1 MRAAHS
7 PTFTVSA
14 EIGHVVSVSSAPIRT
29 CHTHTHT
36 HTHTQADTETET
48 EKETETETETETQKH
63 TCLGPW
69 CECV

>member
-36 HTHTQADTETET
+36 HKHSSRHRDRDRDRERDRDRDRKTHMSWAM
-48 EKETETETETETQKH
+48 
-63 TCLGPW
+63 
-69 CECV
+69 V